1 MKLLIIGLLLGLGS
15 SILISNRQEPEVG
28 KQQQKQDKAQLEEKS
43 QQDVEQK
50 AIRLGN
56 FSVSLNV
63 KNIHAS
69 IEFYQKLGF
78 RQVGGDPQQRWIVLQ
93 NEQAKIGLFQ
103 GMLEKNSLTFN
114 PGWDS
119 EKNTLDNF
127 DDVRDIQKE
136 LISRGIEL
144 AVKADESTDGPAF
157 VVLND
162 PDGNPILI
170 DQHVPKKKQ

>member
-1 MKLLIIGLLLGLGS
+1 MKISIIGLILGLS
-15 SILISNRQEPEVG
+15 STILVYQVQEPKAD
-28 KQQQKQDKAQLEEKS
+28 KQEQKSESEKNS
-43 QQDVEQK
+43 EPEPK

-63 KNIHAS
+63 KDIQAS

-78 RQVGGDPQQRWIVLQ
+78 RQVGGDPKQRWIVLQ

-119 EKNTLDNF
+119 ETKTLDDF

-136 LISRGIEL
+136 LVSRGIEL
-144 AVKADESTDGPAF
+144 AVKADELTDGPAF

-170 DQHVPKKKQ
+170 DQHVPKKK

>member
-1 MKLLIIGLLLGLGS
+1 MKLMIIGLLLGLGS
-15 SILISNRQEPEVG
+15 SILISNSNRQELEVA
-28 KQQQKQDKAQLEEKS
+28 KQEQKQEQVQQEEKA
-43 QQDVEQK
+43 EQK
-50 AIRLGN
+50 TIRLGN

-63 KNIHAS
+63 KDIQAS

-78 RQVGGDPQQRWIVLQ
+78 RQVGGDPKQRWIVLQ

-119 EKNTLDNF
+119 DKKTLDDF